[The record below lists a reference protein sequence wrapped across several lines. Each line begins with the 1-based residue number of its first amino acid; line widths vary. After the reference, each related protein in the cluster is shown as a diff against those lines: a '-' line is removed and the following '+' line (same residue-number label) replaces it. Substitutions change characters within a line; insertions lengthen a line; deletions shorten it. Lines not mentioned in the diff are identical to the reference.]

1 MAELN
6 ISTVSKNYAQALI
19 DVAAESNSY
28 ELFKDQL
35 DEIKSVLDSS
45 KDLQIVMGNT
55 SINISKKIDILN
67 TILGDKVNPKIMN
80 FLNLLIEKNRFDEFD
95 SILVSYNEILDKKSN
110 KKNVEIISPIKLNFE
125 TKSNVLFKLEHKLNC
140 EVVPRWTVDEDIIAG
155 LTFKFDDYV
164 IDTSIRNKIENL
176 SKNIS
181 R

>member
-80 FLNLLIEKNRFDEFD
+80 FLNLLI
-95 SILVSYNEILDKKSN
+95 
-110 KKNVEIISPIKLNFE
+110 
-125 TKSNVLFKLEHKLNC
+125 
-140 EVVPRWTVDEDIIAG
+140 
-155 LTFKFDDYV
+155 
-164 IDTSIRNKIENL
+164 
-176 SKNIS
+176 
-181 R
+181 